1 MSALDE
7 LIQAATDEA
16 QDQQSKVWLKTASAA
31 RTELAQL
38 RAELKAAHEDITG
51 LKDIVSQ
58 REASIGEFLFVQR
71 LPENEK
77 DARIAQLSAELNAT
91 THTADVWE
99 RNHKKVVAELEQA
112 KQRIAELGRTLD
124 NAMQDA
130 AELTTDRDAART
142 DNRLW
147 LDPRTIDVGA
157 LTSDSAGRR

>member
-1 MSALDE
+1 MSDIDDVIDTLDLRGHGDIVAGMISRARAE
-7 LIQAATDEA
+7 LT
-16 QDQQSKVWLKTASAA
+16 
-31 RTELAQL
+31 QL
-38 RAELKAAHEDITG
+38 RAELQVA
-51 LKDIVSQ
+51 
-58 REASIGEFLFVQR
+58 
-71 LPENEK
+71 
-77 DARIAQLSAELNAT
+77 

-99 RNHKKVVAELEQA
+99 RNHKQVVAELEQA

-130 AELTTDRDAART
+130 AELTAERDAART